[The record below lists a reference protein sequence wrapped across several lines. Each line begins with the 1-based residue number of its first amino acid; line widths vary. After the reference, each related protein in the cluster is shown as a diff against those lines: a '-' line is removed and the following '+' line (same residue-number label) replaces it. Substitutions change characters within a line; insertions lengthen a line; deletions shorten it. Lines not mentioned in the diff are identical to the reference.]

1 MAPTLTPIPGL
12 TYMPHQET
20 AIRWMSKR
28 EDTPCEFTMDNHTSF
43 IYGGILADEMGLG
56 KTISVVGL
64 MLNNPVPATLVV
76 APLAVLNQWGDL
88 AAKAGFS
95 VFQQRS
101 SSWTPLHRGGSNVL
115 YLTNYERIVACPSA
129 TQETAFDRIVLDEA
143 HKARNH
149 RSATFHALLKIQANS
164 RWALTGTPIVNK
176 VEDLITLYRLIG
188 YEKQTH
194 TTDKR
199 AEIKI
204 AVEAISDLMLA
215 RCRDQIPE
223 GMPSDPIIKTIQ
235 LEFSSLEEEIF
246 YTGIQGKIT
255 AKWKR
260 LSSDADSNFQRLV
273 LMLRLRQI
281 SVHPQVYI
289 DAMRQKNKNY
299 PVGDWQFGS
308 TKFEKVK
315 GLLKT
320 FPSTDGT
327 VIFCSFTKEIELL
340 AAELATS
347 HKVFTYNGGMSGEER
362 AAQVQ
367 GAKDAVT
374 AGSPTV
380 MLVQIHSGGT
390 GLNLQFMN
398 RAIFLSPWWTAAL
411 MDQAVGRIVRVGQEK
426 KTYVYHL
433 RLRLEEDQQI
443 KNIDKR
449 MMSKVDE
456 KRRLATY
463 ILAKADNS
471 L

>member
-1 MAPTLTPIPGL
+1 MAPHLTPIAGM

-20 AIRWMSKR
+20 AIRWMMKR
-28 EDTPCEFTMDNHTSF
+28 EDNAYEFTVDQHTSF

-76 APLAVLNQWGDL
+76 APLAVLGQWGDL

-95 VFQQRS
+95 VFQLVN

-115 YLTNYERIVACPSA
+115 YLTNYERLVVSPGA
-129 TQETAFDRIVLDEA
+129 TPPIDRIVLDEA
-143 HKARNH
+143 HKARNR

-176 VEDLITLYRLIG
+176 IEDLISLYMLIG
-188 YEKQTH
+188 YERQDH

-199 AEIKI
+199 AENKF
-204 AVEAISDLMLA
+204 AVDAVNALMLA
-215 RCRDQIPE
+215 RRREQIPE
-223 GMPSDPIIKTIQ
+223 GMPSDPIVKAIQ
-235 LEFSSLEEEIF
+235 LDFSSLEEEIF

-260 LSSDADSNFQRLV
+260 LSSDADAGFQRLV

-289 DAMRQKNKNY
+289 DAMRENNKNY
-299 PVGDWQFGS
+299 SVGDWQFGS
-308 TKFEKVK
+308 TKFDKVK

-327 VIFCSFTKEIELL
+327 VVFCSFIKEIELL
-340 AAELATS
+340 AAELNST
-347 HKVFTYNGGMSGEER
+347 HKVFTYSGGMSGDAR
-362 AAQVQ
+362 AGQVQ
-367 GAKDAVT
+367 DAKDSVA
-374 AGSPTV
+374 AGNPTV

-433 RLRLEEDQQI
+433 RLKLEEDEQI

-456 KRRLATY
+456 KRRLAEY
-463 ILAKADNS
+463 ILAKADNT